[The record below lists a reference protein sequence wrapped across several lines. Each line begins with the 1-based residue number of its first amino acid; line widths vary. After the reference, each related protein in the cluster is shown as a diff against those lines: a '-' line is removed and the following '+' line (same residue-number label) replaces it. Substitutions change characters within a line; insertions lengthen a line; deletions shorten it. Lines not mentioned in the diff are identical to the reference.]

1 MAAARSMVPATRGA
15 VHLRALRRRAAYRLR
30 TRHLR
35 TLHLRSIHLRTLRLR
50 PCRRGGCRPVLHT
63 RLMIHSRLMRSSGLM
78 IHRRP
83 MRGRRCVM
91 HRGAVRGC
99 GFMIH
104 RRSMRSRR
112 CVMHSGSMRAV
123 NSMGRHAPRMVPG
136 GTMLRHAHA
145 VHMVRIMPVP
155 MIPGG
160 RCPVRH
166 QTGRRNSRNGENS
179 CARRGIP
186 IHRLAVIITIN
197 REAIHIIT
205 GICPGYR
212 STPAVTTHPDGCAG
226 IHGVIIHNAGI
237 QQQGRPCKQG
247 NITQLRFH
255 GFMWLSEW

>member
-15 VHLRALRRRAAYRLR
+15 V
-30 TRHLR
+30 
-35 TLHLRSIHLRTLRLR
+35 HLRTLRLR

-63 RLMIHSRLMRSSGLM
+63 RLMIHSRLMRGSGFM
-78 IHRRP
+78 IHS
-83 MRGRRCVM
+83 GS
-91 HRGAVRGC
+91 VRGSGFMIHSGSVRSC
-99 GFMIH
+99 GFMIHSGSVRGSGFMIH

-197 REAIHIIT
+197 REAIHIVP

>member
-1 MAAARSMVPATRGA
+1 MAAARSMVPATRGS
-15 VHLRALRRRAAYRLR
+15 VHLRALRRRTAYRLR

-63 RLMIHSRLMRSSGLM
+63 RLMIHSRLMRSSGFMIHHGAVRGSGLM

-91 HRGAVRGC
+91 HRG
-99 GFMIH
+99 
-104 RRSMRSRR
+104 
-112 CVMHSGSMRAV
+112 SMRAV
-123 NSMGRHAPRMVPG
+123 NSMERHAPRMVPG

-197 REAIHIIT
+197 REAIHIVP

-237 QQQGRPCKQG
+237 QQQGRTCKQG

>member
-1 MAAARSMVPATRGA
+1 
-15 VHLRALRRRAAYRLR
+15 
-30 TRHLR
+30 
-35 TLHLRSIHLRTLRLR
+35 
-50 PCRRGGCRPVLHT
+50 
-63 RLMIHSRLMRSSGLM
+63 MIHSGS
-78 IHRRP
+78 
-83 MRGRRCVM
+83 
-91 HRGAVRGC
+91 VRGC

-123 NSMGRHAPRMVPG
+123 NSMGRHAPRMVTG

-197 REAIHIIT
+197 REAIHIVP

-226 IHGVIIHNAGI
+226 IHRIIIHSTGSN
-237 QQQGRPCKQG
+237 QKGRA
-247 NITQLRFH
+247 TQHGDACQFGFH
-255 GFMWLSEW
+255 GKTRGFCKKGVLSSRLYVQNANFFQVFPNKPMFHLAGD

>member
-15 VHLRALRRRAAYRLR
+15 VHLRTLRRRAAYRLR

-35 TLHLRSIHLRTLRLR
+35 TLHLRTLRLR

-63 RLMIHSRLMRSSGLM
+63 RLMIHSRLMRGCRFM
-78 IHRRP
+78 IHS
-83 MRGRRCVM
+83 GS
-91 HRGAVRGC
+91 VRGS

-112 CVMHSGSMRAV
+112 CVMHCGSMRAV